1 MDYNIFEEDF
11 FKSNVLGENG
21 LLLKSE
27 NNYSKL
33 DQIKKFLI
41 SILNDKLKKSFENLF
56 FDMNE
61 ELLIK
66 GKSYPV
72 GTIREWQGKR
82 FKKVSKGKWMRS
94 YSEGEKSTGENIAIA
109 KTIKKIQNAKS
120 ISELAQIVGDN
131 KSRFEG
137 KDGKIHPTVKQIL
150 GIAKEKKSVKQ
161 GETKENIEKEA
172 VENTLNSLKKKGYTK
187 AIINDKNEIFLIN
200 KNKNDSMLMPDVY
213 ETKHRDLVEKIFG
226 KIEKTEIKEDISKK
240 GQQKIKNNEEI
251 NKYNKKI
258 IEDLKKQ
265 DLETLKRSIDGIE
278 WNFKKG
284 QEKLKELIEKKK
296 NLEKEKLGE
305 FQKQHYEKIKNDIEK
320 YQKGLR
326 DREPALKEFRKI
338 LEEKQK
344 IKLQTPTKKE
354 ESLNSFEK
362 RWKELTKNNLP
373 MELNPFV
380 RAIKESKSKEEALY
394 KIKNMKNVPFHT
406 SKMFREKYGIKN
418 GKKVKTVEEA
428 FDGLY
433 KDVKNREK
441 N

>member
-11 FKSNVLGENG
+11 FKYNVLGENG

-82 FKKVSKGKWMRS
+82 FKKISKGKWMRS

-120 ISELAQIVGDN
+120 ISELAQIVRDN

-150 GIAKEKKSVKQ
+150 GIAKEKKS
-161 GETKENIEKEA
+161 ENKKNGNKKTFDEWKA
-172 VENTLNSLKKKGYTK
+172 ENRKDIDKWKKKNPEMNEVKKIYDTSNSNDFDVIASGSIDEVMAK
-187 AIINDKNEIFLIN
+187 IQEKKGNIRLEKISNEIIARIRTKNEKQPDEGIN
-200 KNKNDSMLMPDVY
+200 KL
-213 ETKHRDLVEKIFG
+213 
-226 KIEKTEIKEDISKK
+226 
-240 GQQKIKNNEEI
+240 

-305 FQKQHYEKIKNDIEK
+305 FQKQHYEKIKKDIEK
-320 YQKGLR
+320 YQKGLGE
-326 DREPALKEFRKI
+326 RESALKEFRKI
-338 LEEKQK
+338 LEEKQ
-344 IKLQTPTKKE
+344 IDQEQKE
-354 ESLNSFEK
+354 E
-362 RWKELTKNNLP
+362 
-373 MELNPFV
+373 
-380 RAIKESKSKEEALY
+380 
-394 KIKNMKNVPFHT
+394 
-406 SKMFREKYGIKN
+406 
-418 GKKVKTVEEA
+418 TVEEA

>member
-120 ISELAQIVGDN
+120 ISELAQIVRDN

-172 VENTLNSLKKKGYTK
+172 VENTLNSLKKKGYIK

-226 KIEKTEIKEDISKK
+226 EIKENKPYLSINERA
-240 GQQKIKNNEEI
+240 QKIKEKKEDFKTKEELSKKVRDKNGNVVTIKQFIENIFDKGYDKYSEKKVGI
-251 NKYNKKI
+251 NIVGKLENK
-258 IEDLKKQ
+258 
-265 DLETLKRSIDGIE
+265 DGMFYD
-278 WNFKKG
+278 FKK
-284 QEKLKELIEKKK
+284 KS
-296 NLEKEKLGE
+296 EKEYAKNIAS
-305 FQKQHYEKIKNDIEK
+305 QKN
-320 YQKGLR
+320 
-326 DREPALKEFRKI
+326 KE
-338 LEEKQK
+338 
-344 IKLQTPTKKE
+344 E

-380 RAIKESKSKEEALY
+380 RVIKESKSKEEAFY
-394 KIKNMKNVPFHT
+394 KIKNMKNVPYHT
-406 SKMFREKYGIKN
+406 SKIFREKYGIKN
-418 GKKVKTVEEA
+418 GKKVATVEEA
-428 FDGLY
+428 FDNFY

-441 N
+441 NWK